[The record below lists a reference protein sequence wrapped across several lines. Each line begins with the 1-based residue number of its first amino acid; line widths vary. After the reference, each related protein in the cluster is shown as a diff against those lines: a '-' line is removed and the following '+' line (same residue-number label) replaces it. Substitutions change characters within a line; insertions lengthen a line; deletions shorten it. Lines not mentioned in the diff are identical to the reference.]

1 MPAANTTRAYG
12 TVHRFLHW
20 TIALLI
26 LSAIALGLYAE
37 SFRAGGA
44 ATLAR
49 MVEVFSIHKTV
60 GIAVLFLALARVLWV
75 LVQGHPRPLHPQ
87 RRLET
92 LVASTVHW
100 ALYGG
105 MLLMPLAGWL
115 LHSAAPGGGF
125 ADILWPFG
133 QRLPGVPQD
142 AALAE
147 RFTAFHVNGWW
158 LLALLIALH
167 IAGTLKHTVIDR
179 DATLARMAG
188 NAALV
193 PEPPRQPRP
202 NRWLPPL
209 LALALWGG
217 LAAWAATVE
226 RLPEAAPGQASEEA
240 APAAAASA
248 ETAASAW
255 TVQSGTL
262 GLSVT
267 QAGVPVEG
275 QFGTWTAAI
284 TYDET
289 TGTGEVTAEINIAS
303 LTLGAISG
311 MATGPD
317 FLNAPAF
324 PTARFEGTITRAA
337 QGGTAH
343 QATGTLTVAG
353 QTQPA
358 TLPFDLTIAGDQAT
372 AQGTL
377 TLDRR
382 DFGVGAT
389 YADES
394 TVAFPVVVLV
404 NLSATRG

>member
-1 MPAANTTRAYG
+1 MPATNTSRAYG

-20 TIALLI
+20 TIAVLI

-60 GIAVLFLALARVLWV
+60 GIAVLFLALVRIAWV

-87 RRLET
+87 RQLET

-105 MLLMPLAGWL
+105 MVLMPLAGWL

-142 AALAE
+142 AALSE

-158 LLALLIALH
+158 LLAALVALH
-167 IAGTLKHTVIDR
+167 IGGALKHTIIDR

-193 PEPPRQPRP
+193 PEPPRHPQRH
-202 NRWLPPL
+202 RWLPPL

-217 LAAWAATVE
+217 LATWAATVE
-226 RLPEAAPGQASEEA
+226 RAPEAPPEQAA
-240 APAAAASA
+240 QQAPASVAPA

-275 QFGTWTAAI
+275 QFGTWTATIA
-284 TYDET
+284 YDET
-289 TGTGEVTAEINIAS
+289 TGTGEVAAEVNIAS
-303 LTLGAISG
+303 LTLGAVSG

-317 FLNAPAF
+317 FLNAAAF
-324 PTARFEGTITRAA
+324 PTARFEGQIARTTE
-337 QGGTAH
+337 GGTAH

-353 QTQPA
+353 QAQPA
-358 TLPFDLTIAGDQAT
+358 TLPFDLTIEGDRAT
-372 AQGTL
+372 ARVTL

-394 TVAFPVVVLV
+394 TVAFPVVVTIDLT
-404 NLSATRG
+404 ATRG

>member
-1 MPAANTTRAYG
+1 MPAANTPRAYG
-12 TVHRFLHW
+12 SVHRFLHW
-20 TIALLI
+20 SIAALI

-44 ATLAR
+44 EALPR
-49 MVEVFSIHKTV
+49 MVQAFSIHKTV
-60 GIAVLFLALARVLWV
+60 GITVLFLALARILWV
-75 LVQGHPRPLHPQ
+75 LVQGHPRPLHPE
-87 RRLET
+87 RRLEN

-105 MLLMPLAGWL
+105 MVLMPLAGWL
-115 LHSAAPGGGF
+115 LHTSAPGGGF

-142 AALAE
+142 AGLSE

-158 LLALLIALH
+158 LLAALIGLH
-167 IAGTLKHTVIDR
+167 VAGALKHTIIDR

-188 NAALV
+188 NAARV
-193 PEPPRQPRP
+193 PEPPQGPRANP
-202 NRWLPPL
+202 WVPPL

-217 LAAWAATVE
+217 LAVWAATTE
-226 RLPEAAPGQASEEA
+226 RPQDAAPQEA
-240 APAAAASA
+240 PVQTSAPAAAAA
-248 ETAASAW
+248 RAGSAW

-275 QFGTWTAAI
+275 QFGTWTATI
-284 TYDET
+284 TYDEA
-289 TGTGEVTAEINIAS
+289 TGTGEVAAEVNIAS
-303 LTLGAISG
+303 LTLGAVSG

-324 PTARFEGTITRAA
+324 PTARFEGTIGRAPE
-337 QGGTAH
+337 GGAAH
-343 QATGTLTVAG
+343 RATGTLTVAG
-353 QTQPA
+353 QTRPA

-372 AQGTL
+372 ARGTL

-394 TVAFPVVVLV
+394 TVSFPVLV
-404 NLSATRG
+404 TVDLTATRG

>member
-1 MPAANTTRAYG
+1 MPAANTSRAYG
-12 TVHRFLHW
+12 SVHRFLHW
-20 TIALLI
+20 TIAVLI
-26 LSAIALGLYAE
+26 LSAIGLGLYAE

-60 GIAVLFLALARVLWV
+60 GIAVLFLALARILWV
-75 LVQGHPRPLHPQ
+75 LVQDHPRPLHPE
-87 RRLET
+87 RKVET
-92 LVASTVHW
+92 FVASAVHW

-105 MLLMPLAGWL
+105 MVLMPLAGWL
-115 LHSAAPGGGF
+115 LHTAAPGGGF

-142 AALAE
+142 AELSE

-158 LLALLIALH
+158 LLAVLILLHVGGAM
-167 IAGTLKHTVIDR
+167 KHSVIDR

-188 NAALV
+188 NATKL
-193 PEPPRQPRP
+193 PEPPRDPRP
-202 NRWLPPL
+202 NRWGPPL
-209 LALALWGG
+209 VALARWGG
-217 LAAWAATVE
+217 LALWAATAE
-226 RLPEAAPGQASEEA
+226 RPQEAARQDTAGQAA
-240 APAAAASA
+240 ATATASPQPGS
-248 ETAASAW
+248 TW

-267 QAGVPVEG
+267 QAGAPVEG

-289 TGTGEVTAEINIAS
+289 SGKGEVVAEANIAS
-303 LTLGAISG
+303 LTLGAVSG

-317 FLNAPAF
+317 FLNASAF
-324 PTARFEGTITRAA
+324 PTARFEGAITRAPE
-337 QGGTAH
+337 GGTAH
-343 QATGTLTVAG
+343 QATGTLTLAG
-353 QTQPA
+353 QSQPA
-358 TLPFDLTIAGDQAT
+358 TLPFDLTIDGDQAT
-372 AQGTL
+372 ATGTL

-382 DFGVGAT
+382 DFGVGAN

-394 TVAFPVVVLV
+394 MVSFPVAVTVDLT
-404 NLSATRG
+404 ATRS